1 MKFILHIFLIAALSI
16 LSSAYMPWWG
26 GTILAFIVSFVLQQK
41 SGTSFLAGFLGLF
54 LCWGVSAMVLN
65 IGNEGALAA
74 KMGALIG
81 GVSGTLLLLLTAILG
96 GLLGGLAS
104 WSGQIARGFVNID

>member
-16 LSSAYMPWWG
+16 LSSAYLPWWG
-26 GTILAFIVSFVLQQK
+26 ATILAFIVSFVLNQK
-41 SGTSFLAGFLGLF
+41 AGTSFLAGFLGLF

-65 IGNEGALAA
+65 IGNEGMLAN
-74 KMGALIG
+74 KMGALLG
-81 GVSGTLLLLLTAILG
+81 GVSGTILLLVTAVLG

-104 WSGQIARGFVNID
+104 WSGQLARGFVKID